1 MEINN
6 HHLCIGCM
14 HELHSKEVCPYC
26 GLEQRSYTSIPRCLI
41 MGTRLADRYVL
52 GKVLGE
58 GSFGITYIGWDT
70 LLEIPVAIK
79 EYYPSDLVSRDVVRG
94 NDTSVYLFSG
104 IEKEEYEKRL
114 ERFLKEA
121 RNLTRF
127 NQLPSI
133 VSVRDFF
140 YANNTA
146 YIVMDYIEGE
156 SLKTYIKR
164 QGAMDAKEVL
174 NVFRPILESLEK
186 MHVTGIIH
194 RDISPDNLL
203 FDENHNLVLIDFGAA
218 ELQNAELTRTVT
230 ITFKRGFSP
239 EEQYRSHG
247 RQGPWTDI
255 YALCASM
262 YYAMTGVAPDEA
274 IQRTIEDKVE
284 PLWDKPDIG
293 ITKEQSRAIMKGMS
307 VHGEDRFQSVAAL
320 YQQLYR
326 ENIDT
331 AVNGNR
337 GRHAGK
343 EQRNIPVKRILCI
356 CMILLLV
363 AGIIGGSAGY
373 RIWSRSK
380 NRKYED
386 PGMQVTEQITG
397 NDPDI
402 QDDGTKEVRNVMP
415 SCVGH
420 TKEEIMSMLSVIK
433 YSTFHIE
440 WKEQYSEN
448 DIAGRV
454 IQQSIPEGTELETGK
469 EYELS
474 LTISVSEDTAQP
486 TDKTMQADSQS
497 TTQATDGTTQAESQ
511 TSTQITDGTTQ
522 STGNTVQATTQA
534 ATTAKKSKKS
544 STKKKDNLDGFIQ

>member
-14 HELHSKEVCPYC
+14 HELHGKEVCPYC
-26 GLEQRSYTSIPRCLI
+26 GLEQKSYTPIPRCLI

-94 NDTSVYLFSG
+94 NDTSVYLFHG
-104 IEKEEYEKRL
+104 IDKEEYDRRL

-164 QGAMDAKEVL
+164 EGAMDAREVL
-174 NVFRPILESLEK
+174 KVFRPILESLEK

-203 FDENHNLVLIDFGAA
+203 FDADHNLVLIDFGAA

-247 RQGPWTDI
+247 KQGPWTDI

-262 YYAMTGVAPDEA
+262 YYAMTGKAPDEA
-274 IQRTIEDKVE
+274 IQRTIEDKVV
-284 PLWDKPDIG
+284 PLWSEPG
-293 ITKEQSRAIMKGMS
+293 ITLTNTQMKAVMKGMS
-307 VHGEDRFQSVAAL
+307 VHGEDRFQSVRQL
-320 YQQLYR
+320 YQQLYAEGVADKR
-326 ENIDT
+326 QT
-331 AVNGNR
+331 GNGR
-337 GRHAGK
+337 VSTK
-343 EQRNIPVKRILCI
+343 K
-356 CMILLLV
+356 MIGIGFLLLLIV
-363 AGIIGGSAGY
+363 GIVGGSIGY
-373 RIWSRSK
+373 RLMTQSHAVK
-380 NRKYED
+380 NTTED
-386 PGMQVTEQITG
+386 VSVTQSETEDG
-397 NDPDI
+397 NDL
-402 QDDGTKEVRNVMP
+402 KESTMETVTMA
-415 SCVGH
+415 SCIGH
-420 TKEEIMSMLSVIK
+420 TKSETQQILAAVK
-433 YSTFHIE
+433 DVTFHVE
-440 WKEQYSEN
+440 WQEQYSNEVL
-448 DIAGRV
+448 AGQV
-454 IQQSIPEGTELETGK
+454 MEQSIPQGEELEEGR
-469 EYELS
+469 EYDLRVV
-474 LTISVSEDTAQP
+474 ISIGPEP
-486 TDKTMQADSQS
+486 TEE
-497 TTQATDGTTQAESQ
+497 TT
-511 TSTQITDGTTQ
+511 
-522 STGNTVQATTQA
+522 QATTQA
-534 ATTAKKSKKS
+534 QTTERVTPPTTQQTTKSNSKKS
-544 STKKKDNLDGFIQ
+544 SSKKSDGLDGFIE

>member
-1 MEINN
+1 
-6 HHLCIGCM
+6 M

-26 GLEQRSYTSIPRCLI
+26 GLEQRSYTPIPRCLI

-293 ITKEQSRAIMKGMS
+293 ITKEQSKAIMKGMS

-320 YQQLYR
+320 YQQLYP
-326 ENIDT
+326 ENADT
-331 AVNGNR
+331 ATNGNR
-337 GRHAGK
+337 GDRTGK
-343 EQRNIPVKRILCI
+343 EQKNIPAKRIVCI
-356 CMILLLV
+356 CMILLLI
-363 AGIIGGSAGY
+363 AGIIGGLAGY
-373 RIWSRSK
+373 RIWSRSRD
-380 NRKYED
+380 RKTED
-386 PGMQVTEQITG
+386 TGMPTTEQITG
-397 NDPDI
+397 YDPKI
-402 QDDGTKEVRNVMP
+402 ENDGTVDA
-415 SCVGH
+415 
-420 TKEEIMSMLSVIK
+420 EETQVTTQTQASQK
-433 YSTFHIE
+433 AEESTQASTT
-440 WKEQYSEN
+440 EQSKEN
-448 DIAGRV
+448 D
-454 IQQSIPEGTELETGK
+454 
-469 EYELS
+469 
-474 LTISVSEDTAQP
+474 
-486 TDKTMQADSQS
+486 
-497 TTQATDGTTQAESQ
+497 TTQTDPQATTWATDGKSQ
-511 TSTQITDGTTQ
+511 TSSQATTQETDGTTQ
-522 STGNTVQATTQA
+522 STGNKAQATTQA

-544 STKKKDNLDGFIQ
+544 STKKKDSLDGFIQ

>member
-26 GLEQRSYTSIPRCLI
+26 GLEQRSYTPIPRCLI

-284 PLWDKPDIG
+284 PLWDKQDIG
-293 ITKEQSRAIMKGMS
+293 ITKEQSKAIMKGMS

-320 YQQLYR
+320 YQQLYQ
-326 ENIDT
+326 ENADK

-337 GRHAGK
+337 GDRAGK
-343 EQRNIPVKRILCI
+343 EPKNIPAKRILCI
-356 CMILLLV
+356 CMILLLI

-380 NRKYED
+380 DGKNED
-386 PGMQVTEQITG
+386 AGMPETEQITG
-397 NDPDI
+397 HDPNMETDI
-402 QDDGTKEVRNVMP
+402 TADAEETQVTTQTQVSQKTEESAHSSTTEQSKE
-415 SCVGH
+415 S
-420 TKEEIMSMLSVIK
+420 
-433 YSTFHIE
+433 
-440 WKEQYSEN
+440 
-448 DIAGRV
+448 
-454 IQQSIPEGTELETGK
+454 
-469 EYELS
+469 
-474 LTISVSEDTAQP
+474 DTTQ
-486 TDKTMQADSQS
+486 TDSQA
-497 TTQATDGTTQAESQ
+497 TTQETDGTTRTSSQATTQAIDRTAQ
-511 TSTQITDGTTQ
+511 TSSQATTQETDGTTQ
-522 STGNTVQATTQA
+522 STDNKVQATTQA

-544 STKKKDNLDGFIQ
+544 STKKQDNLDGFIQ